1 MNIEKSEI
9 SDKLPVLSKNLEK
22 LPWKRHFWKVDFS
35 KLKMK
40 NTPRPLWRD
49 VLEIF
54 EKVEIIGTHAKKN
67 KDKSSTQ
74 NLRKYSEIKNVQY
87 FLAVHNWKKFNLI

>member
-1 MNIEKSEI
+1 
-9 SDKLPVLSKNLEK
+9 
-22 LPWKRHFWKVDFS
+22 
-35 KLKMK
+35 MK

-87 FLAVHNWKKFNLI
+87 FLAVHN